1 MPTTLPQYDEE
12 TDLSTSEWG
21 GKLYVL
27 SGFTVEEARDSPIE
41 SLPALLD
48 LSPDW
53 SLSWVNTD
61 TEDNCDY
68 MVDWEFILWVWSDS
82 YATPT
87 LGGDAIGISVDVND
101 SDYTFYSTVAGDNIE
116 DASFSGAFFNLD
128 RITFTA
134 DVELGSSEQDALGEI
149 YNPSGGDLA
158 DMVESYVAEVAASS
172 LGTMEAAHTFKK
184 IETPEIDD
192 ETFDVFEGEEGAQAV
207 TVSTTYTY

>member
-12 TDLSTSEWG
+12 TDLSTSESSDT
-21 GKLYVL
+21 LYVL

-41 SLPALLD
+41 SLAGGLVA
-48 LSPDW
+48 PDW
-53 SLSWVNTD
+53 SLSWVNID

-134 DVELGSSEQDALGEI
+134 DVELGSSELDALGEI
-149 YNPSGGDLA
+149 YNPPGGDLTN
-158 DMVESYVAEVAASS
+158 MVDSYVAEVAASS

-192 ETFDVFEGEEGAQAV
+192 ETFDVIEGEEAAQAV

>member
-41 SLPALLD
+41 SLPSALD

-116 DASFSGAFFNLD
+116 DASFSSLAFNVD
-128 RITFTA
+128 GITFTG
-134 DVELGSSEQDALGEI
+134 DVALGDSETEALGEI
-149 YNPSGGDLA
+149 YNPSSDLA
-158 DMVESYVAEVAASS
+158 AAIDSYVAGVAASS
-172 LGTMEAAHTFKK
+172 IGTIEPAHTFKK